1 MKKNL
6 LFLFALICATSLF
19 TSCGD
24 DDDNGWKDIPSSI
37 SSSNVTMSL
46 NGGTISG
53 ATASLQ
59 VESGDAGVLTLNN
72 LLYKH
77 ASVPVNVAL
86 TKISE
91 GSYDF
96 EGSTNIDGTTKA
108 DDLGLTINVK
118 GNVTTA
124 GKLTVTVTTSGWGSI
139 SNVFS
144 GDSLNVTYDGTA
156 NNTFPVT
163 LLTTAKGKASLLFSK
178 IPNVANNATAEVTVT
193 ESGDSYKLEGTSTLD
208 GGFTVK
214 ITGTATKT
222 LLTLAVTTSGYG
234 TLNKSYTASDNTIT
248 YDGAALTSGYVSLKA
263 TSETS
268 GTISISGVIPGPSN
282 VTSVD
287 IPNCTI
293 KEVSDGSYTVSGSSK
308 TSAYELSF
316 NGTITNKKLNGA
328 ITYKIL
334 SSIVGTWKPKVT
346 TAGAASIFNFTSK
359 NGYVTFSDSI
369 INMLPSALKPYIV
382 KQMPDAAFKQVIQ
395 GLLAQYV
402 PYLTSVQYTEG
413 GDVNLTFV
421 KLNATTPTTLNGFLH
436 YYIQNNQVFFV
447 IDIQKAITLIPKTKA
462 WDPNT
467 ALTDGVPLT
476 FTISNGVMQIVLTQE
491 VATGVLGLVN
501 QLLPMVGSMMG
512 SKAAMITTIFSNVN
526 SIMNECTSFE
536 AGLIMVKQ

>member
-1 MKKNL
+1 MKQTNYLKGLRVLLAILFFIPILLYFVDFANL
-6 LFLFALICATSLF
+6 LPESTHYLLHIQLMPAVLGGFIVIVIVQLLLALFLGRIYCSTFC
-19 TSCGD
+19 
-24 DDDNGWKDIPSSI
+24 P
-37 SSSNVTMSL
+37 
-46 NGGTISG
+46 
-53 ATASLQ
+53 
-59 VESGDAGVLTLNN
+59 AGVLQDVINRIFCIGKKKKKGSRRFNYHKPYNWLRYSILAVTAILAVFGISELCLLLDPYSNFGRIATNLFRPVVMGGNN
-72 LLYKH
+72 LLADLLMKMDNYAVYH
-77 ASVPVNVAL
+77 ASVPVNVTL

-334 SSIVGTWKPKVT
+334 SSIVGTCFKGKTILSSLSAIRMHSPK
-346 TAGAASIFNFTSK
+346 K
-359 NGYVTFSDSI
+359 
-369 INMLPSALKPYIV
+369 
-382 KQMPDAAFKQVIQ
+382 
-395 GLLAQYV
+395 
-402 PYLTSVQYTEG
+402 
-413 GDVNLTFV
+413 
-421 KLNATTPTTLNGFLH
+421 
-436 YYIQNNQVFFV
+436 
-447 IDIQKAITLIPKTKA
+447 
-462 WDPNT
+462 
-467 ALTDGVPLT
+467 
-476 FTISNGVMQIVLTQE
+476 
-491 VATGVLGLVN
+491 
-501 QLLPMVGSMMG
+501 
-512 SKAAMITTIFSNVN
+512 
-526 SIMNECTSFE
+526 
-536 AGLIMVKQ
+536 